1 MTPGSVGSSR
11 TEAGGHGANG
21 RHLGPKRGRF
31 DPTDAI
37 LTPMDAIL
45 APKTALLTPKD
56 IIFAPI
62 DAMETQQAPS

>member
-11 TEAGGHGANG
+11 TEPGGHGANG

-45 APKTALLTPKD
+45 APKTPILTPKD

-62 DAMETQQAPS
+62 DDIKTQQAPS